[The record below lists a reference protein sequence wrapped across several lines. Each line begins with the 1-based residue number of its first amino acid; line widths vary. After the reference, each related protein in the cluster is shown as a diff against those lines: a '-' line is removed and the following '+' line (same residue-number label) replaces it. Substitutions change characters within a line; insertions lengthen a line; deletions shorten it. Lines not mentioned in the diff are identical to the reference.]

1 MIFRGE
7 GSVGF
12 QGIFGGRTGFFPV
25 GQTCQPVAHG
35 TEVHDDGAVG
45 HLLKGE
51 IVGNV
56 IIGISGRDIVVGLSG
71 DQNVPVAVLGCGL
84 PECRIGHHNAV
95 AVDHLDSHGTLR
107 QEGQTFALARLNCQG
122 VGAGIAVGG
131 NRHRDDRL
139 AGNIHRH
146 AVRRVLAAHRYGV
159 AVFQRLPR
167 DRHCR
172 DRVQNLIG
180 IFHGIRCEGNGSRL
194 IYADLIFD
202 PDGRQRGNAVKM
214 NRVVLRIG
222 IAVLTLTAEPVDHGI
237 ARRAPGQHTV
247 SAAGQGLKRKRLFHP
262 FTGACQRVNGGQGR
276 DLGQQAGIVLRVGVD
291 RAGKGVQHRNGHF
304 PVRPLPQLPFFVRK
318 FIILVGFLAEA
329 SGNAEGVGDQ
339 PLRLGKLCRYR
350 RCGAD
355 RDFAFHPQSRLLD
368 AEGVVALGQLQNAV
382 AVVRPLLS
390 VGVYRRD
397 GNAGVVVVGIR
408 RRTVC
413 EANCVMLAG
422 EGVFIVPDRVIQ
434 IRREGLGGLA
444 VDAHEQVTGGIIFLF
459 GGRLNVAALFLIVR
473 HGGHQLLQ
481 SVAGLAV
488 HILAEAQIADG
499 RRADGQVVVTVLVA
513 AGKVARHAVNGGD
526 HAGIQPCEGVSAG
539 AQRLRGG
546 LPRRTGNVFR
556 RDDQLS
562 AGLHHE
568 NKPVF
573 RRKRR
578 YRQTADE
585 QQCGK
590 QQARKALS

>member
-1 MIFRGE
+1 MILRGE
-7 GSVGF
+7 GSIGF

-56 IIGISGRDIVVGLSG
+56 IIGISGRDIVVGLPG
-71 DQNVPVAVLGCGL
+71 NQNVPVAVLGCGL

-107 QEGQTFALARLNCQG
+107 QEGQTFALTRLNCQG

-146 AVRRVLAAHRYGV
+146 AVRRVLTIDRYGV

-237 ARRAPGQHTV
+237 ARRAPRQHAV

-329 SGNAEGVGDQ
+329 SGNTEGVGDQ

-382 AVVRPLLS
+382 AVAVVRPLLS

-397 GNAGVVVVGIR
+397 GYAGIVIVGIR
-408 RRTVC
+408 RRAVR

-444 VDAHEQVTGGIIFLF
+444 VDAHEQIPGGIIFLF

-513 AGKVARHAVNGGD
+513 AGKVARHAVDG
-526 HAGIQPCEGVSAG
+526 
-539 AQRLRGG
+539 
-546 LPRRTGNVFR
+546 
-556 RDDQLS
+556 
-562 AGLHHE
+562 
-568 NKPVF
+568 
-573 RRKRR
+573 
-578 YRQTADE
+578 
-585 QQCGK
+585 
-590 QQARKALS
+590 